1 VREALAGAWDRF
13 WFAPGSARDLAA
25 ARVAVAATA
34 LWVVLSRDLP
44 AISGVPAAFW
54 AGVPARTRWRFLL
67 FPGHEALERA
77 LLAVLVVALIGVL
90 VGACARPLAL
100 VAGLL
105 AFHLAP
111 LESIVYSSEPFLRG
125 LTLPVLALLPL
136 ALSPCDSAWSVA
148 AIRGRPAAR
157 PAWEY
162 HWPVRLI
169 QVWLATLYF
178 FSGYAKL
185 YATGWRW
192 ASPDNLRNWL
202 LAYGQS
208 HDVAPPLALGLWVA
222 DQPALCLAIGVATL
236 AAELAFPLVLI
247 SRRARLALVP
257 AALSMHLGSALL
269 MSITVLYLPLFVV
282 FVDWSRAAQGAGRRA
297 AAGEGHAI
305 VAAGGPGI

>member
-1 VREALAGAWDRF
+1 VREALARAWEAF
-13 WFAPGSARDLAA
+13 WFAPGSARELAL

-44 AISGVPAAFW
+44 AMSGVPAAFW
-54 AGVPARTRWRFLL
+54 AGVPTRTRWRYLL
-67 FPGHEALERA
+67 FPDHEALERA
-77 LLAVLVVALIGVL
+77 LLALLVIALVGVL
-90 VGACARPLAL
+90 VGAWARPAAL

-111 LESIVYSSEPFLRG
+111 LESIIYTSEPFLRG

-136 ALSPCDSAWSVA
+136 ALSPSADAWSLA
-148 AIRGRPAAR
+148 AVLGQPVAR

-162 HWPVRLI
+162 RWPVRLI
-169 QVWLATLYF
+169 QVWLAGLYF

-208 HDVAPPLALGLWVA
+208 HDVAPPLGLGLWIA
-222 DQPALCLAIGVATL
+222 DQPGLCLAIGIATL
-236 AAELAFPLVLI
+236 GAELGFPLALV
-247 SRRARLALVP
+247 SRRARRVLVP
-257 AALSMHLGSALL
+257 AALVMHLGSALL

-282 FVDWSRAAQGAGRRA
+282 FVDWSRRARRA
-297 AAGEGHAI
+297 VAGEGRAI
-305 VAAGGPGI
+305 VAAGGSRA